1 MGATASIEAE
11 KQQIVEEFSIFDD
24 WIGRYEYIVELGGK
38 LPPLPDSLKTEA
50 NRVQGC
56 QSRVWFH
63 ATEGEDGVI
72 RFAAD
77 SDAVIVKGLISLL
90 LRVYSGRTAEDII
103 ATTPAFFETIELGS
117 HLTGSR
123 ANGLHAMVRRIH
135 AIARASLERRAEGAV
150 PSAL

>member
-1 MGATASIEAE
+1 MGANAPIEAE
-11 KQQIVEEFSIFDD
+11 KQRIVEEFSVFDD
-24 WIGRYEYIVELGGK
+24 WVGRYEYIVELGGK
-38 LPPLPDSLKTEA
+38 LPPLPESVKTEA

-63 ATEGEDGVI
+63 ATQQGGRIHFE
-72 RFAAD
+72 AD

-90 LRVYSGRTAEDII
+90 LRVYSGRTAEDIL

-135 AIARASLERRAEGAV
+135 AIARAALERRAEGVV
-150 PSAL
+150 PSAT